1 MIELKSNESLKYLST
16 RKITYPF
23 EFSVLGSFK
32 PLRLGFLLTGMISVV
47 GVQDPAHA
55 CPSACLAICS
65 WMC

>member
-1 MIELKSNESLKYLST
+1 
-16 RKITYPF
+16 
-23 EFSVLGSFK
+23 
-32 PLRLGFLLTGMISVV
+32 MISVV